1 MKEHIYEYLSDI
13 ENKQN
18 DDARKTQINNGIQ
31 PNDLTDLLEYVREN
45 SEFYGN
51 VEKPDITLF
60 PVVNKQILKDN
71 YNAVFVKSYADKKTI
86 IKKTSGSTGTPFA
99 VAHCMDKWDR
109 HVADL
114 KYFGELAGYK
124 DRESLCYFRAMPTA
138 SEEAQKKDN
147 IWQVDICDLSEENLT
162 KYYYFM
168 IEKKCV
174 ALLAYA
180 SSLETAVN
188 FWAKKFPKNELYIKT
203 VICISE
209 TLTDTVRKKL
219 TTYFGENVQVRARY
233 SNTEN
238 GILGQETGIPGRYT
252 LNWAS
257 YYFEILKFDSDEPA
271 ADGELGRIVVTDLYN
286 RAFPMI
292 RYDTGD
298 VAKMI
303 HTDGNFPCFIDLL
316 GRRMDL
322 IRTADGG
329 VVSPFLISQT
339 FKCAKGVAQWQFIQ
353 KTLKDYVVKIVA
365 EDGAEKPDC
374 VDGINK
380 FREILGDDINVKVEY
395 VDEVPVLNSLKRK
408 LIISELQ

>member
-1 MKEHIYEYLSDI
+1 MKEKIYDYLHDI
-13 ENKQN
+13 ECKLN
-18 DDARKTQINNGIQ
+18 DEERKRQINSGVQ
-31 PNDLTDLLEYVREN
+31 TPDLTDLLEYARKN
-45 SEFYGN
+45 SEYYAN
-51 VEKPDITLF
+51 IEKPDIKLF
-60 PVVNKQILKDN
+60 PVVDKQILKDN
-71 YNAVFVKSYADKKTI
+71 RDRIFVKEYADKETVT
-86 IKKTSGSTGTPFA
+86 KKTSGSTGTPFA
-99 VAHCMDKWDR
+99 VEHCMDKWYR

-114 KYFGELAGYK
+114 KYFGELAGYR
-124 DRESLCYFRAMPTA
+124 DLDSLCYFRAMPTA
-138 SEEAQKKDN
+138 SEEAQKRDN
-147 IWQVDICDLSEENLT
+147 IWQLDICDLSEENLT
-162 KYYYFM
+162 KYYHFM

-188 FWAKKFPKNELYIKT
+188 FWSEKFPENKLYVKT

-209 TLTDTVRKKL
+209 TLTDTVREKL
-219 TTYFGENVQVRARY
+219 ETYFGEGVQVRARY

-238 GILGQETGIPGRYT
+238 GILGQEIGVPGRYT

-257 YYFEILKFDSDEPA
+257 YYFEVLKLESDEPA
-271 ADGELGRIVVTDLYN
+271 DEGELGRIVVTDLYN

-298 VAKMI
+298 VAKI
-303 HTDGNFPCFIDLL
+303 SYRDGEYPCFYDLM

-322 IRTADGG
+322 IHTAAGG

-353 KTLKDYVVKIVA
+353 KTLKDYVVKIVV
-365 EDGAEKPDC
+365 EEGHEKPTCDEC
-374 VDGINK
+374 IRSFK
-380 FREILGDDINVKVEY
+380 KILGEDVNIVIEY

-408 LIISELQ
+408 LIISEL

>member
-1 MKEHIYEYLSDI
+1 MQEIIYEHLRDI
-13 ENKQN
+13 ERRFE
-18 DDARKTQINNGIQ
+18 DDTRKTQINNGVQ
-31 PNDLTDLLEYVREN
+31 TDDLTDLLEYARKN
-45 SEFYGN
+45 TEFYAN
-51 VEKPDITLF
+51 IEKADIRLF
-60 PVVNKQILKDN
+60 PVVNKSILKDN
-71 YNAVFVKSYADKKTI
+71 NDSVFVKSYADKKTV

-99 VAHCMDKWDR
+99 VAHCMDKWYR

-114 KYFGELAGYK
+114 KYFGELAGYR
-124 DRESLCYFRAMPTA
+124 DHDSLCYFRAMPTA

-162 KYYYFM
+162 KYYHFM
-168 IEKKCV
+168 IEKKCT

-188 FWAKKFPKNELYIKT
+188 FWIKKFPENKLFVKS

-209 TLTDTVRKKL
+209 TLTDEVRAKL
-219 TTYFGENVQVRARY
+219 ESYFGKDAQIRARY

-238 GILGQETGIPGRYT
+238 GILGQEIGVSGSYA

-257 YYFEILKFDSDEPA
+257 YYFEILKMDSDEPA
-271 ADGELGRIVVTDLYN
+271 EEGELGRIVVTDLYN

-298 VAKMI
+298 VAKMGRA
-303 HTDGNFPCFIDLL
+303 DGEYPYFYELF

-322 IRTADGG
+322 IRTSDGG

-353 KTLKDYVVKIVA
+353 KTLKDYVIKVVVA
-365 EDGAEKPDC
+365 DGFAKPTFDSEIA
-374 VDGINK
+374 DFK
-380 FREILGDDINVKVEY
+380 KILGDDINIVIEY

-408 LIISELQ
+408 LIISEL